1 MRQPVVWITVLIVV
15 GLMIILTMGVLRM
28 PKAALKTFP
37 ADNGSNFI
45 DVSNYPSEMQ
55 ERYKLFARKCS
66 RCHTLARPV
75 NSVFLGEAWRK
86 YVYKMM
92 KKPGAGLTPKVADE
106 IIEFLIYDSQARKKG
121 NNQ

>member
-15 GLMIILTMGVLRM
+15 GLMVILTMGVLRM
-28 PKAALKTFP
+28 PKAVLKTFP

-92 KKPGAGLTPKVADE
+92 KKPGSGLTPKVADE